1 MNSLLVLAISFIVS
15 VSVILADEVYRFD
28 KDAEVLY
35 KFDHDGVQ
43 IEVLKKGE
51 DCDKKAEEGDMLTAE
66 FHGFLANGY
75 ERFESSHDSKKPSS
89 FKIGHGYMIKGL
101 ERGLLGTCVGEKR
114 RLHIPA
120 VLAYGKIGDGKNVPP
135 GADLVYDVEVIH
147 IQKGTIPPNIFA
159 KIDLNKDKLI
169 SREEMGA
176 FILETGRTVT
186 LRGQSEIDNVV
197 NEIFNLEDIN
207 EDGFVDLSE
216 FSGPKKSK
224 HDEL

>member
-1 MNSLLVLAISFIVS
+1 MNSLLVLLVLSLSS
-15 VSVILADEVYRFD
+15 VLADGEYKYD
-28 KDAEVLY
+28 KKAKVLY
-35 KFDHDGVQ
+35 SYEHDGVQ
-43 IEVLKKGE
+43 IDVLIKAE
-51 DCDKKAEEGDMLTAE
+51 DCDKKAQEGDMLTAE
-66 FHGFLANGY
+66 FHGFLAKGHD
-75 ERFESSHDSKKPSS
+75 RFESSHDSKKPSS

-101 ERGLLGTCVGEKR
+101 ERGLLGVCVGEKR
-114 RLHIPA
+114 RIHIPA

-147 IQKGTIPPNIFA
+147 IQKGTTPPNIFA
-159 KIDLNKDKLI
+159 KIDLNKDQKI

-216 FSGPKKSK
+216 FSGPKKAK

>member
-1 MNSLLVLAISFIVS
+1 MNSLLVLLVLSTSS
-15 VSVILADEVYRFD
+15 VLAGDEYKYD
-28 KDAEVLY
+28 KNAKVLY
-35 KFDHDGVQ
+35 SYEHDGVQ
-43 IEVLKKGE
+43 IDVLQKAD
-51 DCDKKAEEGDMLTAE
+51 DCDKKAQEGDMLTAE
-66 FHGFLANGY
+66 FHGFLAMGHD
-75 ERFESSHDSKKPSS
+75 RFESSHDSKKPSS

-101 ERGLLGTCVGEKR
+101 ERGLLGVCVGEKR
-114 RLHIPA
+114 RIHIPA
-120 VLAYGKIGDGKNVPP
+120 ILAYGKVGDGKNVPP

-147 IQKGTIPPNIFA
+147 IQKGTTPPNIFA
-159 KIDLNKDKLI
+159 KIDLNKDQKI

-197 NEIFNLEDIN
+197 DEIFNLEDIN

-216 FSGPKKSK
+216 FSGPKKTK

>member
-1 MNSLLVLAISFIVS
+1 MNSLLVLLVLLIAS
-15 VSVILADEVYRFD
+15 VYVLADE
-28 KDAEVLY
+28 EY
-35 KFDHDGVQ
+35 KYDENAVIIYTYENDGVK
-43 IEVLKKGE
+43 IDVLKKGE
-51 DCDKKAEEGDMLTAE
+51 DCQKKAEEGDMLTAE
-66 FHGFLANGY
+66 FHGFLANGH

-101 ERGLLGTCVGEKR
+101 ERGLLQVCVGEKR
-114 RLHIPA
+114 RVHIPA
-120 VLAYGKIGDGKNVPP
+120 VLAYGKVGDGKNVPP

-147 IQKGTIPPNIFA
+147 IQKGTTPPNIFA
-159 KIDLNKDKLI
+159 KIDLNKDSMI

-197 NEIFNLEDIN
+197 EEIFNLEDIN

-216 FSGPKKSK
+216 FSGPKKGK